1 MIRGTRRRRTLIHKR
16 PDHSGG
22 AFKQSGAAW
31 FVLFLIFLFAI
42 VSEGFSS
49 GASLAARPD
58 STSRVDKDSVVRLPG
73 VEVDA
78 PRIRASIARPE
89 VNISRAD
96 IERLPLNSTGDALE
110 LSPGVFVKRY
120 GGLGGIQTLSLRGS
134 TAPQTLLLLDGVRLN
149 SVQSGSVD
157 LALLPLSLLEEI
169 QVVRGGG
176 ASLYGGNAL
185 GGLVNIRTRL
195 LRRSPQL
202 GADVTHASF
211 NEWRAAAWGGVR
223 EGPFQLNASLALE
236 EGDGDYPFT
245 FDQFGGR
252 EQARRG
258 NGDASIRAGMLNMQW
273 VRTGMRLFAA
283 AILRRAERGS
293 PGAVVQGRI
302 EDASARLL
310 DDGVIGYG
318 GVELLGRHWRGGL
331 LFNVRRNDQTY
342 LDPEFYGPDPAEH
355 TFNFREQEVGAALN
369 LAAVLGRLELDAR
382 LELSAAELRGEQLQN
397 LEGEKAE
404 RDHAA
409 AALRAAGPLLKV
421 GDSELHVETALRLD
435 VYSEFDAV
443 LSPSLGVAW
452 KRVLPDMTLRADL
465 SDNFRPPSFNE
476 LYYINYGSTDLRPE
490 RGLSFNAGIAWESDN
505 LSVALDAFVLRTRDQ
520 IIAVP
525 RSPVSWSARNVG
537 RVHSR
542 GLELALRGTWCGG
555 RLRTAV
561 AGTLQR
567 AVDESPESFSRGE
580 EIVYTPGELLNCSA
594 SWTEGDVAAGVV
606 YALVGERLSLPGAAA
621 EDIMPAYSLT
631 DLFVEVGFELGGSK
645 FTTRLQTKNVFG
657 EEYAVLRNYPMPG
670 RGVSVG
676 LGWNLH

>member
-1 MIRGTRRRRTLIHKR
+1 MICGARCRSTPCSKR
-16 PDHSGG
+16 PDRSGG
-22 AFKQSGAAW
+22 AFKHGGASW
-31 FVLFLIFLFAI
+31 FVFFLIFLFVIA
-42 VSEGFSS
+42 SEGFGSA
-49 GASLAARPD
+49 ASLAAPPD
-58 STSRVDKDSVVRLPG
+58 STSHADKDSVVILPG
-73 VEVDA
+73 VEVAA

-96 IERLPLNSTGDALE
+96 IERLPLTSTGDALE

-157 LALLPLSLLEEI
+157 LALLPLPLLEEI

-176 ASLYGGNAL
+176 AALYGGNAL
-185 GGLVNIRTRL
+185 GGLVNLRTLL
-195 LRRSPQL
+195 LRTSPQL
-202 GADVTHASF
+202 GARVKRASF
-211 NEWRAAAWGGVR
+211 NEWRAAAWGGLR
-223 EGPFQLNASLALE
+223 EGPFQFNASLALE

-245 FDQFGGR
+245 FDQFGSR
-252 EQARRG
+252 EQAQRG
-258 NGDASIRAGMLNMQW
+258 NGDATLRAGMLNTQW
-273 VRTGMRLFAA
+273 VRSDMRLFAA
-283 AILRRAERGS
+283 AILRSADRGS

-318 GVELLGRHWRGGL
+318 GVEILGRHWRGGL

-342 LDPEFYGPDPAEH
+342 LDPEFFGPDPAGH
-355 TFNFREQEVGAALN
+355 TFNFREREAGAALN
-369 LAAVLGRLELDAR
+369 LAAGLGTIELDAR
-382 LELSAAELRGEQLQN
+382 LELSTAELRGEQLQN
-397 LEGEKAE
+397 LEGDTAE

-409 AALRAAGPLLKV
+409 AALRVAGPLLKL
-421 GDSELHVETALRLD
+421 GQSELHVETALRLD
-435 VYSEFDAV
+435 AYSEFGAV
-443 LSPSLGVAW
+443 ISPSLGMAW
-452 KRVLPDMTLRADL
+452 KRVLPDLTLRADL

-476 LYYINYGSTDLRPE
+476 LYYINYGSADLRPE
-490 RGLSFNAGIAWESDN
+490 RGLSFNMGLAWESG
-505 LSVALDAFVLRTRDQ
+505 SVSVTLDAFVLRTRDQ

-542 GLELALRGTWCGG
+542 GLELALRGTWFDG
-555 RLRTAV
+555 RLFTAV
-561 AGTLQR
+561 AATLQR

-594 SWTEGDVAAGVV
+594 SWTEGEVAGGVV
-606 YALVGERLSLPGAAA
+606 FSLVGERLSLPGAAA
-621 EDIMPAYSLT
+621 EDIMPAYSLA
-631 DLFVEVGFELGGSK
+631 DLFVEVGFKLGGSQ

-670 RGVSVG
+670 RSVSVS
-676 LGWNLH
+676 LGWKLK